1 MPDAGINASFSFN
14 AVVYDSDDC
23 LQSWDLNR
31 SVEDITY
38 YCSGRNKHL
47 AGNADAVFTS
57 TLAIAA
63 DDTGKASALVEGA
76 TGAWEGHPGGDTSGN
91 IEYTSTK
98 GTIINAPV
106 SAPQNGVITI
116 DVTIA
121 LDNLTDSV
129 AT

>member
-1 MPDAGINASFSFN
+1 MADSGKSASFSF
-14 AVVYDSDDC
+14 ASTVYDADDC
-23 LQSWDLNR
+23 LQSWELNK

-38 YCSGRNKHL
+38 YCNGRTKHL
-47 AGNADAVFTS
+47 GGNADAVFTS
-57 TLAIAA
+57 TLALAK
-63 DDTGKASALVEGA
+63 DDTGKISALAEGS
-76 TGAWEGHPGGDTSGN
+76 TGAWEGHPGGDAAGN

-98 GTIINAPV
+98 GTVINAPV

-121 LDNLTDSV
+121 LDDLTESV

>member
-1 MPDAGINASFSFN
+1 MATSGKNASFSFGGT
-14 AVVYDSDDC
+14 VYDADDC
-23 LQSWDLNR
+23 LQDWNLDK

-38 YCSGRNKHL
+38 YCNGRTKHL

-57 TLAIAA
+57 TLALSA
-63 DDTGKASALVEGA
+63 DDTGKIGDLAEGS
-76 TGAWEGHPGGDTSGN
+76 TGAWEGHPGGDTAGN

-106 SAPQNGVITI
+106 SAPQNGVIAI

-121 LDNLTDSV
+121 LDDLTESV